1 MGLTPAGFMPHNSFN
16 GARASSYRLPFTLMD
31 HPILLCRGS
40 ELCSWLPCGGDIV
53 ACSYGYTDKP
63 GMKLYSRVS
72 VQVAES
78 QIEAH
83 MEHGWKVV
91 A

>member
-1 MGLTPAGFMPHNSFN
+1 
-16 GARASSYRLPFTLMD
+16 MD
-31 HPILLCRGS
+31 SPILLYRDN

-53 ACSYGYTDKP
+53 ACSYGYIGKP

-72 VQVAES
+72 VETAQS

>member
-1 MGLTPAGFMPHNSFN
+1 
-16 GARASSYRLPFTLMD
+16 
-31 HPILLCRGS
+31 
-40 ELCSWLPCGGDIV
+40 LPCGGDIV

-72 VQVAES
+72 VQTAES